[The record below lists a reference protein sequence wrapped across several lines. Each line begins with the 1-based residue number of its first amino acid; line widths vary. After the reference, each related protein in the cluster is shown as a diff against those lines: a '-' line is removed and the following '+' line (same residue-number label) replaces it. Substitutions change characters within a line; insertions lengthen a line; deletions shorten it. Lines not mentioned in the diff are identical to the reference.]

1 MVYIKMAI
9 MKSTGTFV
17 SLPIIEDQIDY
28 KVIDR
33 TYMSRGNKVQYVY
46 DCKKKKEDPTVIVK
60 WCRRNFGERG
70 MGWDFLLTSGNV
82 TIVLW
87 DDKFKTMYELW
98 KV

>member
-1 MVYIKMAI
+1 MAI
-9 MKSTGTFV
+9 GISTGTFV
-17 SLPIIEDQIDY
+17 PYNHNDKIDY
-28 KVIDR
+28 RVVDK
-33 TYMSRGNKVQYVY
+33 TYMDRGNKVQHVY
-46 DCKKKKEDPTVIVK
+46 DCKSKKEDPSVIVK

-82 TIVLW
+82 TIILW

>member
-1 MVYIKMAI
+1 MAI
-9 MKSTGTFV
+9 INSTGTFV
-17 SLPIIEDQIDY
+17 PLPVKEDEIVY
-28 KVIDR
+28 EVIDR

-46 DCKKKKEDPTVIVK
+46 DCKAKKEDPINIVK

-70 MGWDFLLTSGNV
+70 VGWDFLLTSGNV

-87 DDKFKTMYELW
+87 DDKFKTMYEMW

>member
-1 MVYIKMAI
+1 MTKH
-9 MKSTGTFV
+9 TGTF
-17 SLPIIEDQIDY
+17 LPLPVREDQIDY
-28 KVIDR
+28 RVIDR
-33 TYMSRGNKVQYVY
+33 TYMSRNNRVQYVY
-46 DCKKKKEDPTVIVK
+46 DCKGKKEDPTVIVK

>member
-1 MVYIKMAI
+1 MAI
-9 MKSTGTFV
+9 MKPSGTFV
-17 SLPIIEDQIDY
+17 PLPIREDEIEYEIIDS
-28 KVIDR
+28 
-33 TYMSRGNKVQYVY
+33 TYMGRHNRVSYVY

-70 MGWDFLLTSGNV
+70 VGWDFLFSSGNV

-98 KV
+98 KR

>member
-1 MVYIKMAI
+1 MAI
-9 MKSTGTFV
+9 GPLNGNFV
-17 SLPIIEDQIDY
+17 PLPVKEDEIVY
-28 KVIDR
+28 EVIDR

-46 DCKKKKEDPTVIVK
+46 DCKAKKEDPINIVK

-70 MGWDFLLTSGNV
+70 VGWDFLLTSGNV

-98 KV
+98 KQ

>member
-1 MVYIKMAI
+1 MAI
-9 MKSTGTFV
+9 MKPSGNFV
-17 SLPIIEDQIDY
+17 SLPVREDQIDY

-33 TYMSRGNKVQYVY
+33 TYMNRGNRVQYVY
-46 DCKKKKEDPTVIVK
+46 DCKGKKEDPTVIVK

>member
-1 MVYIKMAI
+1 MVYTKMAI

-17 SLPIIEDQIDY
+17 PLPTREDQIDY
-28 KVIDR
+28 RVIDR
-33 TYMSRGNKVQYVY
+33 TYMSRGDRVQYVY
-46 DCKKKKEDPTVIVK
+46 DCKKKKEDPSVIVK